1 MRQQDI
7 SLEQTKYYPEIK
19 ESWWY
24 DQPWEYNRNC
34 NLTYSNS
41 RKILVLIHY
50 KNYNKQLNIC
60 YLPFIYK
67 DIKIVLSQYG

>member
-1 MRQQDI
+1 MRQQYID
-7 SLEQTKYYPEIK
+7 LRQPEYYSEINQ
-19 ESWWY
+19 SWWY

-41 RKILVLIHY
+41 KKILVLIHY
-50 KNYNKQLNIC
+50 NDYNKKLNIC

-67 DIKIVLSQYG
+67 DIKIVLSQYE